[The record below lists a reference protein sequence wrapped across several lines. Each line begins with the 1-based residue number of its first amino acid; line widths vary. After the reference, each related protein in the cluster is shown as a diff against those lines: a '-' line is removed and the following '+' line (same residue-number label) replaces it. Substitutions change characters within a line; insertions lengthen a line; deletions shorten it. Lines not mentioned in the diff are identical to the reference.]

1 MSVLQFNLNGF
12 RPGDPHDLYRAHEQG
27 NNTVQNDIP
36 EEVDILIVGS
46 GPAGLALAAQLSLF
60 PNITTRLVEQKPS
73 RLILGQ
79 ADGLQVRSLEM
90 FEAYGFSD
98 RVLKE
103 AYYINETTFWKPDE
117 KNPEFIT
124 RSGRIKDTPDDLSEF
139 PHVILNQAR
148 VHDFFLD
155 VMLRSPIRLQPTYS
169 RKLKHLALMSAKDS
183 SSPDTSTVQVQ
194 LERTDPGHEGEVEN
208 VRARY
213 VVGCDGAR
221 SAVRQALGLKLEG
234 DSANQAWGVMDVLAV
249 SDFPDWRTK
258 AAIHSANEGS
268 ILIIPREGGYLVRLY
283 IELEKLSANE
293 RVSNKK
299 FSADK
304 LIETAKR
311 IFHPYTLDVKEVVW
325 HSVYE
330 IGQRL
335 CSRFDNLTAQQAETE
350 YPNIF
355 IAGDACH
362 THSPKAG
369 QGMNVSMQDGFN
381 LAWKLASVLNNTAT
395 SSILHNYS
403 TERQKVAQ
411 DLINFDREIAS
422 MFSARPKKPNST
434 TTNDSEEGIDP
445 AEFQAFFEKQGLFM
459 AGLGTAYAPSL
470 ITANPVHQDLAKGF
484 PIGQRLHS
492 APVLRLADAK
502 PIQLGHIV
510 KADGRWRVF
519 VFASAE
525 DPACATSSF
534 QVACK
539 AIAGLV
545 QKFTPKD
552 ADVDSV
558 IDVRAILQQGHASLN
573 INDIPAIVWPQK
585 GRYGLRDYEKVFCAE
600 AVIGQK
606 DIFSAREIDR
616 EKGCVVV
623 VRPDQYV
630 ANVLPLTDHDGLEKF
645 FGGFMQART

>member
-12 RPGDPHDLYRAHEQG
+12 TPGNPHNLYQAHDQG
-27 NNTVQNDIP
+27 SSTIQNDIP
-36 EEVDILIVGS
+36 EEVDVLIVGS

-60 PNITTRLVEQKPS
+60 PNITTRLVEQKAD
-73 RLILGQ
+73 RLTLGQ
-79 ADGLQVRSLEM
+79 ADGLQVRSIEM
-90 FEAYGFSD
+90 FEAYGFSE

-117 KNPEFIT
+117 RNPECVI
-124 RSGRIKDTPDDLSEF
+124 RSGRIKDTGDDLSEF

-155 VMLRSPIRLQPTYS
+155 VMLRSPTRLQPSYS
-169 RKLKHLALMSAKDS
+169 RKLKQLVLQPADADS
-183 SSPDTSTVQVQ
+183 SSQASSVQVQ
-194 LERTDPGHEGEVEN
+194 LERTEPDHEGQVEN
-208 VRARY
+208 VRAKY

-258 AAIHSANEGS
+258 AAIHSATQGS

-283 IELEKLSANE
+283 IELDKLSANE
-293 RVSNKK
+293 RISSKK
-299 FSADK
+299 ISADQ
-304 LIETAKR
+304 LIGTAKR
-311 IFHPYTLDVKEVVW
+311 IFHPYALDVKEVIW

-335 CSRFDNLTAQQAETE
+335 CSRFDNLTAEEALSKH
-350 YPNIF
+350 PNIF

-381 LAWKLASVLNNTAT
+381 LAWKLASVLNNTA
-395 SSILHNYS
+395 SPSILHTYS
-403 TERQKVAQ
+403 LERQKVAQ

-422 MFSARPKKPNST
+422 MFSARPKPTGSTDNS
-434 TTNDSEEGIDP
+434 DGIDP

-459 AGLGTAYAPSL
+459 AGLGTAYASSL
-470 ITANPVHQDLAKGF
+470 ITATPVHQELAKGF
-484 PIGQRLHS
+484 PIGERLHS
-492 APVLRLADAK
+492 APVIRLADAK
-502 PIQLGHIV
+502 PIQLAHIV
-510 KADGRWRVF
+510 KADGRWRIF

-525 DPACATSSF
+525 DPAVPSSSF

-539 AIAGLV
+539 AIADMV
-545 QKFTPKD
+545 AEFTPEC

-573 INDIPAIVWPQK
+573 INDMPSIVWPQK
-585 GRYGLRDYEKVFCAE
+585 GRLGLRDYEKVFCAE
-600 AVIGQK
+600 AVIGHM
-606 DIFSAREIDR
+606 DIFTTRQIKRE
-616 EKGCVVV
+616 EGCVVV

-630 ANVLPLTDHDGLEKF
+630 ANILPLGDHDGLGKF
-645 FGGFMQART
+645 FASFMRTRD

>member
-12 RPGDPHDLYRAHEQG
+12 TPGDPQNLYQAHAQG
-27 NNTVQNDIP
+27 SSTIQNDIP
-36 EEVDILIVGS
+36 EEVDVLIVGS

-60 PNITTRLVEQKPS
+60 PNITTRLVEQKAE
-73 RLILGQ
+73 RLTLGQ
-79 ADGLQVRSLEM
+79 ADGLQVRSIEM
-90 FEAYGFSD
+90 FEAYGFSE

-117 KNPEFIT
+117 RYPECIV
-124 RSGRIKDTPDDLSEF
+124 RSGRIKDTGDDLSEF

-155 VMLRSPIRLQPTYS
+155 VMLRSPTRLQPSYS
-169 RKLKHLALMSAKDS
+169 RKLKQLVLQPADDNSPQAAS
-183 SSPDTSTVQVQ
+183 SVQVQ
-194 LERTDPGHEGEVEN
+194 LERTDPDHEGQLEN
-208 VRARY
+208 VRAKY

-258 AAIHSANEGS
+258 VAIHSATQGS

-283 IELEKLSANE
+283 IELDKLSANE
-293 RVSNKK
+293 RISSKNI
-299 FSADK
+299 SADQ

-311 IFHPYTLDVKEVVW
+311 IFHPYTLDVKEVIW

-335 CSRFDNLTAQQAETE
+335 CSRFDNLTAQEALSKN
-350 YPNIF
+350 PNIF

-381 LAWKLASVLNNTAT
+381 LAWKLAAVLNNTA
-395 SSILHNYS
+395 SPSILHTYS

-422 MFSARPKKPNST
+422 MFSARPKT
-434 TTNDSEEGIDP
+434 TGGTNDNDGIDP
-445 AEFQAFFEKQGLFM
+445 AKFQAFFEKQGLFM

-470 ITANPVHQDLAKGF
+470 ITAAPAHQELAKGF
-484 PIGQRLHS
+484 PIGERLHS
-492 APVLRLADAK
+492 APVIRLADAK

-510 KADGRWRVF
+510 QADGRWRVF
-519 VFASAE
+519 IFASAE
-525 DPACATSSF
+525 DPAAPSSSF

-539 AIAGLV
+539 AIAEMV
-545 QKFTPKD
+545 IAFTPAG

-558 IDVRAILQQGHASLN
+558 IDVRGVVQQGHASLN
-573 INDIPAIVWPQK
+573 INDMPAIVWPQK
-585 GRYGLRDYEKVFCAE
+585 GRLGLRDYEKVFCAE
-600 AVIGQK
+600 AIIGHK
-606 DIFSAREIDR
+606 DVFTARQINR
-616 EKGCVVV
+616 ERGCVVV

-630 ANVLPLTDHDGLEKF
+630 ANILPLGDHDGLGKF
-645 FGGFMQART
+645 FAGFMRTKG

>member
-1 MSVLQFNLNGF
+1 MSVLQFYLDGF
-12 RPGDPHDLYRAHEQG
+12 TPGDPHNLYQAHEQG
-27 NNTVQNDIP
+27 SSTIQNDMP
-36 EEVDILIVGS
+36 EEVDVLIVGS

-60 PNITTRLVEQKPS
+60 PNITTRLVEQKAE
-73 RLILGQ
+73 RLTLGQ
-79 ADGLQVRSLEM
+79 ADGLQVRSIEM
-90 FEAYGFSD
+90 FEAYGFSE

-117 KNPEFIT
+117 RNPENIV
-124 RSGRIKDTPDDLSEF
+124 RSGRIKDTGDDLSEF

-155 VMLRSPIRLQPTYS
+155 VMLKSPTRLQPSYS
-169 RKLKHLALMSAKDS
+169 RKLKQLVLQPANAN
-183 SSPDTSTVQVQ
+183 PPQTTSCVQVQ
-194 LERTDPGHEGEVEN
+194 LERTDPNHEGQLEN
-208 VRARY
+208 IRAKY

-221 SAVRQALGLKLEG
+221 SAVRQALNLKLEG

-258 AAIHSANEGS
+258 AAIHSATQGS

-283 IELEKLSANE
+283 IELDKLSANE
-293 RVSNKK
+293 RISSKK
-299 FSADK
+299 ISADQ

-311 IFHPYTLDVKEVVW
+311 IFHPYTLDVKEVIW

-335 CSRFDNLTAQQAETE
+335 CNRFDNLTPQQAQSTQH
-350 YPNIF
+350 PNIF

-381 LAWKLASVLNNTAT
+381 LAWKLASVLNNTT
-395 SSILHNYS
+395 SPSILHTYS
-403 TERQKVAQ
+403 AERQKVAQ
-411 DLINFDREIAS
+411 DLINFDREIAA
-422 MFSARPKKPNST
+422 MFSARPKTSG
-434 TTNDSEEGIDP
+434 SEGIDP

-459 AGLGTAYAPSL
+459 AGLGTVYAASI
-470 ITANPVHQDLAKGF
+470 ITAAPVHQDLAKGF
-484 PIGQRLHS
+484 LIGERLHS
-492 APVLRLADAK
+492 APVIRLADAK
-502 PIQLGHIV
+502 PIQLAHIV
-510 KADGRWRVF
+510 KADGRWRIF

-525 DPACATSSF
+525 DPAMPSSSF

-539 AIAGLV
+539 AIAEMV
-545 QKFTPKD
+545 AIFTPEG

-558 IDVRAILQQGHASLN
+558 IDVRGILQQGHASLN
-573 INDIPAIVWPQK
+573 INDMPSIVWPQK
-585 GRYGLRDYEKVFCAE
+585 GRLGLRDYEKVFCAE
-600 AVIGQK
+600 AVLGHM
-606 DIFSAREIDR
+606 DIFTARQIGR

-630 ANVLPLTDHDGLEKF
+630 ANILPLCDHEGLGKF
-645 FGGFMQART
+645 FAGFMRTRD

>member
-12 RPGDPHDLYRAHEQG
+12 APGDPHNLYQAHGQG
-27 NNTVQNDIP
+27 SSTIQNNIP
-36 EEVDILIVGS
+36 EEVDVLIVGS

-60 PNITTRLVEQKPS
+60 PNITTRLVEQKAE
-73 RLILGQ
+73 RLTLGQ
-79 ADGLQVRSLEM
+79 ADGLQVRSIEM
-90 FEAYGFSD
+90 FEAYGFSE

-117 KNPEFIT
+117 RNPECIV
-124 RSGRIKDTPDDLSEF
+124 RSGRIKDTGDDLSEF

-155 VMLRSPIRLQPTYS
+155 VMLRSPTRLQPSYS
-169 RKLKHLALMSAKDS
+169 RKLKQLVLQPAEDNLPQATS
-183 SSPDTSTVQVQ
+183 SVQVQ
-194 LERTDPGHEGEVEN
+194 LERTDPGHEGQLEN
-208 VRARY
+208 VRAKY

-258 AAIHSANEGS
+258 VAIHSATQGS

-283 IELEKLSANE
+283 IELDKLSANE
-293 RVSNKK
+293 RISSKK
-299 FSADK
+299 ISADQ

-335 CSRFDNLTAQQAETE
+335 CSRFDNLTAQDALSKH
-350 YPNIF
+350 PNIF

-381 LAWKLASVLNNTAT
+381 LAWKLASVLHMTT
-395 SSILHNYS
+395 SPSILHTYS

-422 MFSARPKKPNST
+422 MFSARPKT
-434 TTNDSEEGIDP
+434 TGGANDGDGIDP

-470 ITANPVHQDLAKGF
+470 ITATPVHQALAKGF
-484 PIGQRLHS
+484 PIGERLHS
-492 APVLRLADAK
+492 APVIRLADAK

-525 DPACATSSF
+525 DPAVTSSSF

-539 AIAGLV
+539 AIAEMV
-545 QKFTPKD
+545 AAFTPTG

-558 IDVRAILQQGHASLN
+558 IDVRGVVQQGHASLN
-573 INDIPAIVWPQK
+573 INDMPTIVWPQK
-585 GRYGLRDYEKVFCAE
+585 GRLGLRDYEKVFCAE
-600 AVIGQK
+600 AVIGHK
-606 DIFSAREIDR
+606 DIFTTRQINR

-630 ANVLPLTDHDGLEKF
+630 ANILPLSDHDGLGKF
-645 FGGFMQART
+645 FEGFMRTKG

>member
-1 MSVLQFNLNGF
+1 MSILQFNLNGF
-12 RPGDPHDLYRAHEQG
+12 KPGDPHDLYRAHEQG
-27 NNTVQNDIP
+27 SKTVQNDIP
-36 EEVDILIVGS
+36 EEVDVLIVGS

-60 PNITTRLVEQKPS
+60 PNITTRLVEQKAE

-79 ADGLQVRSLEM
+79 ADGLQVRSIEM
-90 FEAYGFSD
+90 FEAYGFSE

-103 AYYINETTFWKPDE
+103 AYYINEITFWKPDE
-117 KNPEFIT
+117 KNPEHIV
-124 RSGRIKDTPDDLSEF
+124 RSGRIKDTPDGLSEF

-155 VMLRSPIRLQPTYS
+155 VMLRSPTRLQPSYS
-169 RKLKHLALMSAKDS
+169 RKLKQLALLPAKDNS
-183 SSPDTSTVQVQ
+183 SQDTSSVQVQ
-194 LERTDPGHEGEVEN
+194 LERTDLHHEGEVEN

-258 AAIHSANEGS
+258 AAIHSATQGS

-283 IELEKLSANE
+283 IELDKLSANE
-293 RVSNKK
+293 RVASRK

-304 LIETAKR
+304 LIGTAKR

-335 CSRFDNLTAQQAETE
+335 CSRFDNLTTQQAETE

-381 LAWKLASVLNNTAT
+381 LAWKLSSVLNGTA
-395 SSILHNYS
+395 SPSILHTYS

-411 DLINFDREIAS
+411 NLIDFDREIAS
-422 MFSARPKKPNST
+422 MFSARPKNNA
-434 TTNDSEEGIDP
+434 NDEEGIDP

-470 ITANPVHQDLAKGF
+470 VTANPIHQELAKGF
-484 PIGQRLHS
+484 PIGERLHS
-492 APVLRLADAK
+492 APVIRLADAK

-519 VFASAE
+519 IFASAQ
-525 DPACATSSF
+525 DPAAATSSF
-534 QVACK
+534 QVVCR
-539 AIAGLV
+539 AIAETVG
-545 QKFTPKD
+545 KFTPVG
-552 ADVDSV
+552 ADIDSV
-558 IDVRAILQQGHASLN
+558 IDVRGILQQGHASLN
-573 INDIPAIVWPQK
+573 INDMPAIVWPQK
-585 GRYGLRDYEKVFCAE
+585 GRYGLRDYEKSFCAE
-600 AVIGQK
+600 AVVGYE
-606 DIFSAREIDR
+606 DIFTARDIDR
-616 EKGCVVV
+616 QKGCIVV

-645 FGGFMQART
+645 FGGFMRARA

>member
-12 RPGDPHDLYRAHEQG
+12 RPGDPHNLYQAHQQASS
-27 NNTVQNDIP
+27 TIQNDIP
-36 EEVDILIVGS
+36 EEVDVLIVGS

-60 PNITTRLVEQKPS
+60 SNITIRLVEQKAE
-73 RLILGQ
+73 RLTLGQ
-79 ADGLQVRSLEM
+79 ADGLQVRSIEM
-90 FEAYGFSD
+90 FEAYGFSEK
-98 RVLKE
+98 VLKE

-117 KNPEFIT
+117 KNPECIV
-124 RSGRIKDTPDDLSEF
+124 RSGRIKDTGDDLSEF

-155 VMLRSPIRLQPTYS
+155 VMLRSPTRLQPSYS
-169 RKLKHLALMSAKDS
+169 RKLKQLVLQPGNDHSPQAMSS
-183 SSPDTSTVQVQ
+183 VQVQ
-194 LERTDPGHEGEVEN
+194 LERTDPDHEGQIEN
-208 VRARY
+208 VRAKY

-258 AAIHSANEGS
+258 AAIHSATQGS

-283 IELEKLSANE
+283 IELDKLSANE
-293 RVSNKK
+293 RISSKNI
-299 FSADK
+299 SADQ

-311 IFHPYTLDVKEVVW
+311 IFYPYTLDVKEVVW

-335 CSRFDNLTAQQAETE
+335 CSRFDNLTAEEALSRH
-350 YPNIF
+350 PNIF

-381 LAWKLASVLNNTAT
+381 LAWKLASVLNATA
-395 SSILHNYS
+395 SPSILHTYS
-403 TERQKVAQ
+403 LDRQKVAQ

-422 MFSARPKKPNST
+422 MFSARPKPTGS
-434 TTNDSEEGIDP
+434 TNDSDGIDP

-459 AGLGTAYAPSL
+459 AGLGTAYASSIIVAAP
-470 ITANPVHQDLAKGF
+470 IHQDLAKGF
-484 PIGQRLHS
+484 PIGKRFHS
-492 APVLRLADAK
+492 APVIRLADAK
-502 PIQLGHIV
+502 PIQLAHVI
-510 KADGRWRVF
+510 KADGRWRIF

-525 DPACATSSF
+525 DPATPSSSF

-539 AIAGLV
+539 AIVGMVAV
-545 QKFTPKD
+545 STPMG

-558 IDVRAILQQGHASLN
+558 IDVRAVLQQGHASLN
-573 INDIPAIVWPQK
+573 INDMPSIMWPQK
-585 GRYGLRDYEKVFCAE
+585 GRLGLRDYEKVFCAE
-600 AVIGQK
+600 AVIGHV
-606 DIFSAREIDR
+606 DISTARQINR
-616 EKGCVVV
+616 EHGCVVV

-630 ANVLPLTDHDGLEKF
+630 ANILPLNDHEGLGKF
-645 FGGFMQART
+645 FADFIRTGD

>member
-1 MSVLQFNLNGF
+1 MSVLQFYLDGF
-12 RPGDPHDLYRAHEQG
+12 TPGDPHNLYQAHEQG
-27 NNTVQNDIP
+27 SSTIQNDMP
-36 EEVDILIVGS
+36 EEVDVLIVGS

-60 PNITTRLVEQKPS
+60 PNITTRLVEQKAE
-73 RLILGQ
+73 RLTLGQ
-79 ADGLQVRSLEM
+79 ADGLQVRSIEM
-90 FEAYGFSD
+90 FEAYGFSG

-117 KNPEFIT
+117 RNPENIV
-124 RSGRIKDTPDDLSEF
+124 RSGRIKDTGDDLSEF

-155 VMLRSPIRLQPTYS
+155 VMLKSPTRLQPSYS
-169 RKLKHLALMSAKDS
+169 RKLKQLVLQPANAN
-183 SSPDTSTVQVQ
+183 PPQTTSCVQVQ
-194 LERTDPGHEGEVEN
+194 LERTDPNHEGQLEN
-208 VRARY
+208 IRAKY

-221 SAVRQALGLKLEG
+221 SAVRQALNLKLEG

-258 AAIHSANEGS
+258 AAIHSATQGS

-283 IELEKLSANE
+283 IELDKLSANE
-293 RVSNKK
+293 RISSKK
-299 FSADK
+299 ISADQ

-311 IFHPYTLDVKEVVW
+311 IFHPYTLDVKEVIW

-335 CSRFDNLTAQQAETE
+335 CNRFDNLTPQQAQSTQH
-350 YPNIF
+350 PNIF

-381 LAWKLASVLNNTAT
+381 LAWKLASVLNNTT
-395 SSILHNYS
+395 SPSILHTYS
-403 TERQKVAQ
+403 AERQKVAQ
-411 DLINFDREIAS
+411 DLINFDREIAA
-422 MFSARPKKPNST
+422 MFSARPKTSG
-434 TTNDSEEGIDP
+434 SEGIDP

-459 AGLGTAYAPSL
+459 AGLGTVYAASI
-470 ITANPVHQDLAKGF
+470 ITAAPVHQDLAKGF
-484 PIGQRLHS
+484 LIGERLHS
-492 APVLRLADAK
+492 APVIRLADAK
-502 PIQLGHIV
+502 PIQLAHIV
-510 KADGRWRVF
+510 KADGRWRIF

-525 DPACATSSF
+525 DPAMPSSSF

-539 AIAGLV
+539 AIAEMV
-545 QKFTPKD
+545 AIFTPEG

-558 IDVRAILQQGHASLN
+558 VDVRGILQQGHASLN
-573 INDIPAIVWPQK
+573 INDMPSIVWPQK
-585 GRYGLRDYEKVFCAE
+585 GRLGLRDYEKLFCAE
-600 AVIGQK
+600 AVIGHK
-606 DIFSAREIDR
+606 DIFAARQINR

-630 ANVLPLTDHDGLEKF
+630 ANILPLGDHEGLGKF
-645 FGGFMQART
+645 FAGFMCTKG

>member
-1 MSVLQFNLNGF
+1 MSVLQFNLSGF
-12 RPGDPHDLYRAHEQG
+12 KPGDPHDLYRAHEQG
-27 NNTVQNDIP
+27 SKTVQNDIP
-36 EEVDILIVGS
+36 EEVDVLIVGS

-60 PNITTRLVEQKPS
+60 PNITTRLVEQKAE

-79 ADGLQVRSLEM
+79 ADGLQVRSIEM
-90 FEAYGFSD
+90 FEAYGFSE

-103 AYYINETTFWKPDE
+103 AYYINEITFWKPDE
-117 KNPEFIT
+117 KNPEHIV
-124 RSGRIKDTPDDLSEF
+124 RSGRIKDTPDGLSEF

-155 VMLRSPIRLQPTYS
+155 VMLRSPTRLQPSYS
-169 RKLKHLALMSAKDS
+169 RKLKQLALLPAKDNS
-183 SSPDTSTVQVQ
+183 SQDTSSVQVQ
-194 LERTDPGHEGEVEN
+194 LERTDLHHEGEVEN

-258 AAIHSANEGS
+258 AAIHSATQGS

-283 IELEKLSANE
+283 IELDKLSANE
-293 RVSNKK
+293 RVASRK

-304 LIETAKR
+304 LIGTAKR

-335 CSRFDNLTAQQAETE
+335 CSRFDNLTTQQAETE

-381 LAWKLASVLNNTAT
+381 LAWKLSSVLNGTA
-395 SSILHNYS
+395 SPSILHTYS

-411 DLINFDREIAS
+411 NLIDFDREIAS
-422 MFSARPKKPNST
+422 MFSARPKNNA
-434 TTNDSEEGIDP
+434 NDEEGIDP

-459 AGLGTAYAPSL
+459 AGLGTAYTPSL

-484 PIGQRLHS
+484 PIGERLHS
-492 APVLRLADAK
+492 APVIRLADAK

-519 VFASAE
+519 IFASAE
-525 DPACATSSF
+525 DPASATSSF
-534 QVACK
+534 QVICR
-539 AIAGLV
+539 AIAEMV
-545 QKFTPKD
+545 SKFTPMG
-552 ADVDSV
+552 ADIDSV
-558 IDVRAILQQGHASLN
+558 IDVRGILQQGHASLN
-573 INDIPAIVWPQK
+573 INDMPAIVWPQK
-585 GRYGLRDYEKVFCAE
+585 GRYGLRDYEKSFCAE
-600 AVIGQK
+600 AVVGYK
-606 DIFSAREIDR
+606 DIFTARDIDR
-616 EKGCVVV
+616 QKGCIVV

-630 ANVLPLTDHDGLEKF
+630 ANILPLTDHDGLEKF
-645 FGGFMQART
+645 FSGFMRARA

>member
-12 RPGDPHDLYRAHEQG
+12 APGDPHNLYQAHEQG
-27 NNTVQNDIP
+27 SSTIQNDIP
-36 EEVDILIVGS
+36 EEVDVLIVGS

-60 PNITTRLVEQKPS
+60 PNITTRLVEQKAE
-73 RLILGQ
+73 RLTLGQ
-79 ADGLQVRSLEM
+79 ADGLQVRSIEM
-90 FEAYGFSD
+90 FEAYGFSE

-117 KNPEFIT
+117 RNPECIV
-124 RSGRIKDTPDDLSEF
+124 RSGRIKDTGDDLSEF

-155 VMLRSPIRLQPTYS
+155 VMLRSPTRLQPSYS
-169 RKLKHLALMSAKDS
+169 RKLKQLVLQPADGNSPQAIS
-183 SSPDTSTVQVQ
+183 SVQVQ
-194 LERTDPGHEGEVEN
+194 LERTDPGHEGQLEN
-208 VRARY
+208 VRAKY

-258 AAIHSANEGS
+258 VAIHSATQGS

-283 IELEKLSANE
+283 IELDKLSANE
-293 RVSNKK
+293 RISSKK
-299 FSADK
+299 ITADQ

-311 IFHPYTLDVKEVVW
+311 IFHPYTLDVKEVIW

-335 CSRFDNLTAQQAETE
+335 CSRFDNLTAEEALSK

-381 LAWKLASVLNNTAT
+381 LAWKLASVLNMTA
-395 SSILHNYS
+395 SPSILHTYS

-422 MFSARPKKPNST
+422 MFSARPKT
-434 TTNDSEEGIDP
+434 TASADGADGIDP

-470 ITANPVHQDLAKGF
+470 ITAAPAHQALAKGF
-484 PIGQRLHS
+484 PIGERLHS
-492 APVLRLADAK
+492 APVIRLADAK

-510 KADGRWRVF
+510 KADGRWRIF
-519 VFASAE
+519 IFASAE
-525 DPACATSSF
+525 DPAASSSSF

-539 AIAGLV
+539 AIAEMVAAL
-545 QKFTPKD
+545 TPAG

-558 IDVRAILQQGHASLN
+558 VDVRGVLQQGHASLN
-573 INDIPAIVWPQK
+573 INDMPAIVWPQK
-585 GRYGLRDYEKVFCAE
+585 GRLELRDYEKVFCAE
-600 AVIGQK
+600 AVIGHK
-606 DIFSAREIDR
+606 DIFTARQINR
-616 EKGCVVV
+616 EKGCVIV

-630 ANVLPLTDHDGLEKF
+630 ANILPLGDHDGLGKF
-645 FGGFMQART
+645 FEGFMRTEG

>member
-12 RPGDPHDLYRAHEQG
+12 KPGDPRDLYRAHEQG
-27 NNTVQNDIP
+27 SNAIQDNIP
-36 EEVDILIVGS
+36 EEVDVLIIGS

-60 PNITTRLVEQKPS
+60 PNITTRLVEQKAE
-73 RLILGQ
+73 RLTLGQ
-79 ADGLQVRSLEM
+79 ADGLQVRSIEM
-90 FEAYGFSD
+90 FEAYGFSE

-103 AYYINETTFWKPDE
+103 AYYINEMTFWKPDE
-117 KNPEFIT
+117 KNPEHIV

-155 VMLRSPIRLQPTYS
+155 VMLRSPTRLQPSYS
-169 RKLKHLALMSAKDS
+169 RKLEQLALLPAKDNS
-183 SSPDTSTVQVQ
+183 SQDTSSVQVQ

-208 VRARY
+208 VRAR
-213 VVGCDGAR
+213 
-221 SAVRQALGLKLEG
+221 
-234 DSANQAWGVMDVLAV
+234 
-249 SDFPDWRTK
+249 
-258 AAIHSANEGS
+258 
-268 ILIIPREGGYLVRLY
+268 EGGYLVRLY
-283 IELEKLSANE
+283 IELDKLSANE
-293 RVSNKK
+293 RVTSRN
-299 FSADK
+299 FSADN

-381 LAWKLASVLNNTAT
+381 LAWKLASVLNNTA
-395 SSILHNYS
+395 SPSILHTYS

-411 DLINFDREIAS
+411 NLIDFDREIAS
-422 MFSARPKKPNST
+422 MFSARPK
-434 TTNDSEEGIDP
+434 TNADDEEGIDP
-445 AEFQAFFEKQGLFM
+445 AEFQAFFVKQGLFM

-470 ITANPVHQDLAKGF
+470 ITANSIHQELAKGF
-484 PIGQRLHS
+484 PIGERLHS
-492 APVLRLADAK
+492 APVIRLADAK

-519 VFASAE
+519 IFASAE
-525 DPACATSSF
+525 DPTSATSSF
-534 QVACK
+534 QVAC
-539 AIAGLV
+539 IDISEMV
-545 QKFTPKD
+545 SKFTPVG

-558 IDVRAILQQGHASLN
+558 IDVRGILQQGHASLN
-573 INDIPAIVWPQK
+573 INDMPAIVWPQK
-585 GRYGLRDYEKVFCAE
+585 GRYGLRDYEKTFCAE
-600 AVIGQK
+600 AVVGYK
-606 DIFSAREIDR
+606 DIFTARDIDR
-616 EKGCVVV
+616 QKGCIVI

-630 ANVLPLTDHDGLEKF
+630 ANILPLTDHDGLEKF
-645 FGGFMQART
+645 FNGFMRARA

>member
-12 RPGDPHDLYRAHEQG
+12 RPGDPYDLYRAHERG
-27 NNTVQNDIP
+27 SNAIQNDVP
-36 EEVDILIVGS
+36 EEVDVLIVGS

-60 PNITTRLVEQKPS
+60 PNITTRLVEQKAE
-73 RLILGQ
+73 RLTLGQ
-79 ADGLQVRSLEM
+79 ADGLQVRSIEM
-90 FEAYGFSD
+90 FEAYGFSE
-98 RVLKE
+98 RILKE

-117 KNPEFIT
+117 KNPECIV
-124 RSGRIKDTPDDLSEF
+124 RSGRIKDTGDDLSEF

-148 VHDFFLD
+148 VHDFFLN
-155 VMLRSPIRLQPTYS
+155 VMLRSPTRLQPSYS
-169 RKLKHLALMSAKDS
+169 RKLKQLILQPAKDG
-183 SSPDTSTVQVQ
+183 SPQDTSAVQVQ
-194 LERTDPGHEGEVEN
+194 LERTDPGHEGQLEN
-208 VRARY
+208 VRAKY

-221 SAVRQALGLKLEG
+221 SAVRQSLGLKLEG
-234 DSANQAWGVMDVLAV
+234 DSANQAWGVMDILAV

-258 AAIHSANEGS
+258 VAIHSASQGS

-283 IELEKLSANE
+283 IELDKLSANE
-293 RVSNKK
+293 RVSSKNI
-299 FSADK
+299 SADQ

-335 CSRFDNLTAQQAETE
+335 CSRFDNLTAQEAESR

-381 LAWKLASVLNNTAT
+381 LAWKLASVLDTTA
-395 SSILHNYS
+395 SPSILHTYS
-403 TERQKVAQ
+403 AERQKVAQ

-422 MFSARPKKPNST
+422 MFSARPKK
-434 TTNDSEEGIDP
+434 TNDDEEGIDP
-445 AEFQAFFEKQGLFM
+445 AEFQKFFEKQGLFM

-470 ITANPVHQDLAKGF
+470 ITANSGHQELAKGF
-484 PIGQRLHS
+484 PIGERLHS
-492 APVLRLADAK
+492 APVIRLADAK

-519 VFASAE
+519 VFASAQ
-525 DPACATSSF
+525 DPAVPTSPF
-534 QVACK
+534 QLACK
-539 AIAGLV
+539 AIAEV
-545 QKFTPKD
+545 VDKFTPKG

-558 IDVRAILQQGHASLN
+558 IDVRGVLQQGHASLN
-573 INDIPAIVWPQK
+573 INDMPAIVWPQK
-585 GRYGLRDYEKVFCAE
+585 GKFGLRDYEKAFCAE
-600 AVIGQK
+600 AVVGHK
-606 DIFSAREIDR
+606 DIFTAREVDR

-630 ANVLPLTDHDGLEKF
+630 ANILPLGDRDGLENF
-645 FGGFMQART
+645 FEGFMRARK

>member
-1 MSVLQFNLNGF
+1 MSVLQFHLNGF
-12 RPGDPHDLYRAHEQG
+12 RAGDPHDLYRAHKQG
-27 NNTVQNDIP
+27 SNTIQNDIP
-36 EEVDILIVGS
+36 EEVDVLIVGS

-60 PNITTRLVEQKPS
+60 PNITTRLVEQKAE
-73 RLILGQ
+73 RLTLGQ
-79 ADGLQVRSLEM
+79 ADGLQVRSIEM
-90 FEAYGFSD
+90 FEAYGFSE
-98 RVLKE
+98 RILKE

-117 KNPEFIT
+117 KNPECIV
-124 RSGRIKDTPDDLSEF
+124 RSGRIKDTGDDLSEF

-148 VHDFFLD
+148 VHDCFLD
-155 VMLRSPIRLQPTYS
+155 VMLSSPTRLQPSYS
-169 RKLKHLALMSAKDS
+169 RKLKQLKLEAAEDGFSQ
-183 SSPDTSTVQVQ
+183 DTSSVQVQ
-194 LERTDPGHEGEVEN
+194 LERTDPGHEGQLEN

-221 SAVRQALGLKLEG
+221 SAVRQALGLRLEG

-258 AAIHSANEGS
+258 AAIHSANQGS

-283 IELEKLSANE
+283 IELDKLSANE
-293 RVSNKK
+293 RVASKNI
-299 FSADK
+299 SADQ

-311 IFHPYTLDVKEVVW
+311 IFHPYTLNVKEVVW

-335 CSRFDNLTAQQAETE
+335 CSRFDNLTAQEADTK

-381 LAWKLASVLNNTAT
+381 LAWKLASVLNATA
-395 SSILHNYS
+395 SPSILHTYS

-422 MFSARPKKPNST
+422 MFSARPKKT
-434 TTNDSEEGIDP
+434 TDDKDGIDP
-445 AEFQAFFEKQGLFM
+445 AEFQTFFEKQGLFM

-470 ITANPVHQDLAKGF
+470 ITATPVHQELAKGF
-484 PIGQRLHS
+484 PIGERLHS
-492 APVLRLADAK
+492 APVIRLADAK
-502 PIQLGHIV
+502 AIQLAHIV

-519 VFASAE
+519 IFASAQ
-525 DPACATSSF
+525 DPTLATSPF
-534 QVACK
+534 QLACK
-539 AIAGLV
+539 AIAELV
-545 QKFTPKD
+545 AKFTPEG

-558 IDVRAILQQGHASLN
+558 IDIRGLLQQGHASLN
-573 INDIPAIVWPQK
+573 INDMPAIVWPQK
-585 GRYGLRDYEKVFCAE
+585 GKFGLRDYEKAFCAE
-600 AVIGQK
+600 AVVGHK
-606 DIFSAREIDR
+606 DIFTAREINR

-630 ANVLPLTDHDGLEKF
+630 ANILPLDDCDGLERF
-645 FGGFMQART
+645 FRGFTQARK

>member
-1 MSVLQFNLNGF
+1 MSVLQFYLNGF
-12 RPGDPHDLYRAHEQG
+12 KPGDPHDLYRANGE
-27 NNTVQNDIP
+27 NVNIKNDIP
-36 EEVDILIVGS
+36 EEVDVLIVGS

-60 PNITTRLVEQKPS
+60 PNITTRLVEQKAE
-73 RLILGQ
+73 RLTLGQ
-79 ADGLQVRSLEM
+79 ADGLQVRSIEM
-90 FEAYGFSD
+90 FEAYGFSE

-117 KNPEFIT
+117 QQPDHIV
-124 RSGRIKDTPDDLSEF
+124 RSGRIKDTGDGLSEF

-155 VMLRSPIRLQPTYS
+155 VMLKSPTRLQPSYS
-169 RKLKHLALMSAKDS
+169 RKLKQIILQTVKDN
-183 SSPDTSTVQVQ
+183 PDASTVDVA
-194 LERTDPGHEGEVEN
+194 LERADPGHEGEIEN
-208 VRARY
+208 VRAKY

-234 DSANQAWGVMDVLAV
+234 DSANQAWGVMDILAV

-258 AAIHSANEGS
+258 VAIHSATQGS

-283 IELEKLSANE
+283 IELDKLNTNE
-293 RVSNKK
+293 RIATKHI
-299 FSADK
+299 SADQ

-335 CSRFDNLTAQQAETE
+335 CSRFDNLSSEDTSK

-381 LAWKLASVLNNTAT
+381 LAWKLASVLQGTA
-395 SSILHNYS
+395 SPSILHTYS
-403 TERQKVAQ
+403 AERQKVAQ
-411 DLINFDREIAS
+411 DLIDFDREIAS
-422 MFSARPKKPNST
+422 MFSARPKSSV
-434 TTNDSEEGIDP
+434 DDEEGVDP
-445 AEFQAFFEKQGLFM
+445 AEFQKFFEKQGLFM
-459 AGLGTAYAPSL
+459 AGLGTAYSSSV
-470 ITANPVHQDLAKGF
+470 ITAMCEHQDLAKGF
-484 PIGQRLHS
+484 PVGMRLHS
-492 APVLRLADAK
+492 APVIRLADAK
-502 PIQLGHIV
+502 PIQLAHVV
-510 KADGRWRVF
+510 KADGRWRVL
-519 VFASAE
+519 VFASSG
-525 DPACATSSF
+525 DPASASSSF
-534 QVACK
+534 QKACK
-539 AIAGLV
+539 SLSELV
-545 QKFTPKD
+545 HKFTPSG

-573 INDIPAIVWPQK
+573 INDMPSIVWPQK
-585 GRYGLRDYEKVFCAE
+585 GKHGLRDYEKVFCAE
-600 AVIGQK
+600 ASLGHE
-606 DIFSAREIDR
+606 DIFAAREIDR

-630 ANVLPLTDHDGLEKF
+630 ANVLPLDNYEGLAKF
-645 FGGFMQART
+645 FGGFMRAR

>member
-1 MSVLQFNLNGF
+1 MSVLQFHLNGF
-12 RPGDPHDLYRAHEQG
+12 KPGDPHDLYRANEE
-27 NNTVQNDIP
+27 NTNIKNDVP
-36 EEVDILIVGS
+36 EEVDVLIVGS
-46 GPAGLALAAQLSLF
+46 GPAGLAIAAQLSLF
-60 PNITTRLVEQKPS
+60 PNITTRLVEQKAE
-73 RLILGQ
+73 RLTLGQ
-79 ADGLQVRSLEM
+79 ADGLQVRSIEM
-90 FEAYGFSD
+90 FEAYGFSE

-117 KNPEFIT
+117 QQPDHIV
-124 RSGRIKDTPDDLSEF
+124 RSGRIKDTGDGLSEF

-155 VMLRSPIRLQPTYS
+155 VMLKSPTRLQPSYS
-169 RKLKHLALMSAKDS
+169 RKLKQILLLTVKDN
-183 SSPDTSTVQVQ
+183 PDASTVDIE
-194 LERTDPGHEGEVEN
+194 LERADPGHEGEIEN
-208 VRARY
+208 VRSKY

-234 DSANQAWGVMDVLAV
+234 DSANQAWGVMDILAV

-258 AAIHSANEGS
+258 VAIHSATQGS

-283 IELEKLSANE
+283 IELDKLNANE
-293 RVSNKK
+293 RIASKQI
-299 FSADK
+299 SADR

-311 IFHPYTLDVKEVVW
+311 IFHPYNLEVKEVVW

-335 CSRFDNLTAQQAETE
+335 CSRFDNLSSEDTSD

-381 LAWKLASVLNNTAT
+381 LAWKLASVLQGTA
-395 SSILHNYS
+395 SASILHTYS
-403 TERQKVAQ
+403 AERQKVAQ

-422 MFSARPKKPNST
+422 MFSARPKSNV
-434 TTNDSEEGIDP
+434 DDEEGVDP
-445 AEFQAFFEKQGLFM
+445 AEFQRFFEKQGLFM
-459 AGLGTAYAPSL
+459 AGLGTAYSSSV
-470 ITANPVHQDLAKGF
+470 ITAVCEHQDLAKGF
-484 PIGQRLHS
+484 PVGMRLHS
-492 APVLRLADAK
+492 APVIRLADAK
-502 PIQLGHIV
+502 PIQLAHVV

-519 VFASAE
+519 VFASSE
-525 DPACATSSF
+525 DPASASSSF
-534 QVACK
+534 QIACK
-539 AIAGLV
+539 SLSELV
-545 QKFTPKD
+545 DKFTPSG

-573 INDIPAIVWPQK
+573 INDMPSIVWPQMGK
-585 GRYGLRDYEKVFCAE
+585 YGLRDYEKVFCAE
-600 AVIGQK
+600 TLLGHE
-606 DIFSAREIDR
+606 DIFTAREIDR
-616 EKGCVVV
+616 ETGCVVV

-630 ANVLPLTDHDGLEKF
+630 ANILPLDDHEGLVKF
-645 FGGFMQART
+645 FDGFMRARE

>member
-12 RPGDPHDLYRAHEQG
+12 TPGDPHNLYQAHEQG
-27 NNTVQNDIP
+27 SSTIQNDIL
-36 EEVDILIVGS
+36 EEVDVLIIGS

-60 PNITTRLVEQKPS
+60 PNITTRLVEQKAE
-73 RLILGQ
+73 RLTLGQ
-79 ADGLQVRSLEM
+79 ADGLQVRSIEM
-90 FEAYGFSD
+90 FEAYGFSE

-117 KNPEFIT
+117 RNPERIV
-124 RSGRIKDTPDDLSEF
+124 RSGRIKDTDDDLSEF

-148 VHDFFLD
+148 IHDFFLD
-155 VMLRSPIRLQPTYS
+155 VMLRSPTRLQPSYS
-169 RKLKHLALMSAKDS
+169 RKLKQLVLQPADDNSTQATS
-183 SSPDTSTVQVQ
+183 SVQVQ
-194 LERTDPGHEGEVEN
+194 LERTDPDHEGQIEN

-221 SAVRQALGLKLEG
+221 SAVRQTLGLKLEG

-258 AAIHSANEGS
+258 AAIHSATQGS

-283 IELEKLSANE
+283 IELDKLSANE
-293 RVSNKK
+293 RISSKK
-299 FSADK
+299 ISADQ

-311 IFHPYTLDVKEVVW
+311 IFHPYTLDVKEVIW

-335 CSRFDNLTAQQAETE
+335 CSRFDNLTAEEALSKH
-350 YPNIF
+350 PNIF

-381 LAWKLASVLNNTAT
+381 LAWKLATVLNTTA
-395 SSILHNYS
+395 SPSILHTYS
-403 TERQKVAQ
+403 LERQKVAQ

-422 MFSARPKKPNST
+422 MFSARPKPTGST
-434 TTNDSEEGIDP
+434 DSSDGIDP

-459 AGLGTAYAPSL
+459 AGLGTAYASSL
-470 ITANPVHQDLAKGF
+470 ITAAPIHQELAKGF
-484 PIGQRLHS
+484 PVGERLHS
-492 APVLRLADAK
+492 APVIRLADAK
-502 PIQLGHIV
+502 PIQLAHIV

-525 DPACATSSF
+525 DPATPSSSF

-539 AIAGLV
+539 AIEELV
-545 QKFTPKD
+545 ARSTPMG

-558 IDVRAILQQGHASLN
+558 IDIRAILQQGHASLN
-573 INDIPAIVWPQK
+573 INDMPSIVWPQK
-585 GRYGLRDYEKVFCAE
+585 GRLGLRDYEKVFCSE
-600 AVIGQK
+600 AVIGYM
-606 DIFSAREIDR
+606 DIFTSRQINRED
-616 EKGCVVV
+616 GCVVV

-630 ANVLPLTDHDGLEKF
+630 ANILPLIDHEGLGKF
-645 FGGFMQART
+645 FAGFMRARD

>member
-1 MSVLQFNLNGF
+1 MSVLQFYLNGF
-12 RPGDPHDLYRAHEQG
+12 APGDPHNLYQAHAQG
-27 NNTVQNDIP
+27 SSTIQNDIP
-36 EEVDILIVGS
+36 EEVDVLIVGS

-60 PNITTRLVEQKPS
+60 PTITTRLVEQKAE
-73 RLILGQ
+73 RLTLGQ
-79 ADGLQVRSLEM
+79 ADGLQVRSIEM
-90 FEAYGFSD
+90 FEAYGFSE

-117 KNPEFIT
+117 RNPECIV
-124 RSGRIKDTPDDLSEF
+124 RSGRIKDTGDDLSEF

-155 VMLRSPIRLQPTYS
+155 VMLRSPTRLQPSYS
-169 RKLKHLALMSAKDS
+169 RKLKQLVLQTADDNSPQTTS
-183 SSPDTSTVQVQ
+183 SVQVQ
-194 LERTDPGHEGEVEN
+194 LERTDPGHEGQVEN

-234 DSANQAWGVMDVLAV
+234 DSANQAWGVMDVLAI

-258 AAIHSANEGS
+258 VAIHSATQGS

-283 IELEKLSANE
+283 IELDKLSANE
-293 RVSNKK
+293 RISSKNI
-299 FSADK
+299 SADR

-311 IFHPYTLDVKEVVW
+311 IFHPYTLDVKEVIW

-335 CSRFDNLTAQQAETE
+335 CSRFDNLTAEEALSNI
-350 YPNIF
+350 PNIF

-381 LAWKLASVLNNTAT
+381 LAWKLASVLNSTA
-395 SSILHNYS
+395 SPSILHTYS

-422 MFSARPKKPNST
+422 MFSARPKT
-434 TTNDSEEGIDP
+434 TGAADDADGIDP

-470 ITANPVHQDLAKGF
+470 ITAAPTHQELAKGF
-484 PIGQRLHS
+484 PIGERLHS
-492 APVLRLADAK
+492 APVIRLADAK
-502 PIQLGHIV
+502 PIQLAHMV
-510 KADGRWRVF
+510 KADGRWRIF
-519 VFASAE
+519 VFASVG
-525 DPACATSSF
+525 DPTVKYSSF
-534 QVACK
+534 PVACDI
-539 AIAGLV
+539 IAALV
-545 QKFTPKD
+545 AAFTPEG
-552 ADVDSV
+552 ADKDSV
-558 IDVRAILQQGHASLN
+558 IDVRAVLQQGHASLN
-573 INDIPAIVWPQK
+573 INDMPKVVWPQK
-585 GRYGLRDYEKVFCAE
+585 GKLGLRDYEKVFCAE
-600 AVIGQK
+600 AVVGHK
-606 DIFSAREIDR
+606 DIFTARQIDR

-630 ANVLPLTDHDGLEKF
+630 ANILPLGDYDGLGKF
-645 FGGFMQART
+645 FAGFMRTRG

>member
-12 RPGDPHDLYRAHEQG
+12 KPGDPHDLYQAHEQG
-27 NNTVQNDIP
+27 SNTVQNDIP
-36 EEVDILIVGS
+36 EEVDVLIVGS

-60 PNITTRLVEQKPS
+60 PNITTRLVEQKAE

-79 ADGLQVRSLEM
+79 ADGLQVRSIEM
-90 FEAYGFSD
+90 FEAYGFSE

-103 AYYINETTFWKPDE
+103 AYYINEITFWKPDE
-117 KNPEFIT
+117 RNPEHIV
-124 RSGRIKDTPDDLSEF
+124 RSGRIKDTPDGLSEF

-155 VMLRSPIRLQPTYS
+155 VMLRSPTRLQPSYS
-169 RKLKHLALMSAKDS
+169 RKLKQLVLLPAKDNS
-183 SSPDTSTVQVQ
+183 SQDTSSVQVQ
-194 LERTDPGHEGEVEN
+194 LERTDAGHEGEVEN

-221 SAVRQALGLKLEG
+221 SAVRQALDLKLEG

-258 AAIHSANEGS
+258 AVIHSATQGS

-283 IELEKLSANE
+283 IELDKLSANE
-293 RVSNKK
+293 RVASRK

-381 LAWKLASVLNNTAT
+381 LAWKLSSVLNGTA
-395 SSILHNYS
+395 SPSIL
-403 TERQKVAQ
+403 
-411 DLINFDREIAS
+411 
-422 MFSARPKKPNST
+422 
-434 TTNDSEEGIDP
+434 
-445 AEFQAFFEKQGLFM
+445 
-459 AGLGTAYAPSL
+459 
-470 ITANPVHQDLAKGF
+470 
-484 PIGQRLHS
+484 
-492 APVLRLADAK
+492 
-502 PIQLGHIV
+502 
-510 KADGRWRVF
+510 
-519 VFASAE
+519 
-525 DPACATSSF
+525 
-534 QVACK
+534 
-539 AIAGLV
+539 
-545 QKFTPKD
+545 
-552 ADVDSV
+552 
-558 IDVRAILQQGHASLN
+558 
-573 INDIPAIVWPQK
+573 
-585 GRYGLRDYEKVFCAE
+585 
-600 AVIGQK
+600 
-606 DIFSAREIDR
+606 
-616 EKGCVVV
+616 
-623 VRPDQYV
+623 
-630 ANVLPLTDHDGLEKF
+630 
-645 FGGFMQART
+645 

>member
-12 RPGDPHDLYRAHEQG
+12 KPGDPRDLYRAHEQG
-27 NNTVQNDIP
+27 SNAIQDNIP
-36 EEVDILIVGS
+36 EEVDVLIVGS

-60 PNITTRLVEQKPS
+60 PNITTRLVEQKAE
-73 RLILGQ
+73 RLTLGQ
-79 ADGLQVRSLEM
+79 ADGLQVRSIEM
-90 FEAYGFSD
+90 FEAYGFSE

-103 AYYINETTFWKPDE
+103 AYYINEMTFWKPDE
-117 KNPEFIT
+117 KNPEHIV

-155 VMLRSPIRLQPTYS
+155 VMLRSPTRLQPSYS
-169 RKLKHLALMSAKDS
+169 RKLKQLALLPAKDNS
-183 SSPDTSTVQVQ
+183 SQNTSSVQVQ
-194 LERTDPGHEGEVEN
+194 LERTDPGHEGEVED
-208 VRARY
+208 VRA
-213 VVGCDGAR
+213 
-221 SAVRQALGLKLEG
+221 
-234 DSANQAWGVMDVLAV
+234 
-249 SDFPDWRTK
+249 
-258 AAIHSANEGS
+258 
-268 ILIIPREGGYLVRLY
+268 REGGYLVRLY
-283 IELEKLSANE
+283 IELDKLSANE
-293 RVSNKK
+293 RVTSRN
-299 FSADK
+299 FSADN
-304 LIETAKR
+304 LIETAER

-381 LAWKLASVLNNTAT
+381 LAWKLASVLNNTA
-395 SSILHNYS
+395 SPSILHTYS

-411 DLINFDREIAS
+411 NLIDFDREIAS
-422 MFSARPKKPNST
+422 MFSARPK
-434 TTNDSEEGIDP
+434 TNADDEEGIDP
-445 AEFQAFFEKQGLFM
+445 AEFQAFFVKQGLFM

-470 ITANPVHQDLAKGF
+470 ITANSIHQELAKGF
-484 PIGQRLHS
+484 PIGERLHS
-492 APVLRLADAK
+492 APVIRLADAK

-519 VFASAE
+519 IFASAE
-525 DPACATSSF
+525 DPTSATSSF
-534 QVACK
+534 QVSCRAVAEMVSK
-539 AIAGLV
+539 Y
-545 QKFTPKD
+545 TPVG

-558 IDVRAILQQGHASLN
+558 IDVRGILQQGHASLN
-573 INDIPAIVWPQK
+573 INDMPAIVWPQK
-585 GRYGLRDYEKVFCAE
+585 GRYGLRDYEKTFCAE
-600 AVIGQK
+600 AVVGYK
-606 DIFSAREIDR
+606 DIFTARDIDR
-616 EKGCVVV
+616 QKGCIII

-630 ANVLPLTDHDGLEKF
+630 ANILPLTDHDGPEKF
-645 FGGFMQART
+645 FNGFMRARA

>member
-12 RPGDPHDLYRAHEQG
+12 KPGDPHDLYRAHEQG
-27 NNTVQNDIP
+27 SNTIQNDIP
-36 EEVDILIVGS
+36 EEVDVLIVGS

-60 PNITTRLVEQKPS
+60 PNITTRLVEQKAE

-79 ADGLQVRSLEM
+79 ADGLQVRSIEM
-90 FEAYGFSD
+90 FEAYGFSE

-103 AYYINETTFWKPDE
+103 AYYINEITFWKPDE
-117 KNPEFIT
+117 KNPEHIV

-155 VMLRSPIRLQPTYS
+155 VMLKSPTRLQPNYS
-169 RKLKHLALMSAKDS
+169 RKLKQLALLPAKDNS
-183 SSPDTSTVQVQ
+183 SQDTSSVQVQ
-194 LERTDPGHEGEVEN
+194 LERTDPGHEGEIEN

-258 AAIHSANEGS
+258 AAIHSATQGS

-283 IELEKLSANE
+283 IELDKLSANE
-293 RVSNKK
+293 RVASRK

-335 CSRFDNLTAQQAETE
+335 CNRFDNLTAQEAEIK

-381 LAWKLASVLNNTAT
+381 LAWKLASVLNGTA
-395 SSILHNYS
+395 SPSILHTYS

-422 MFSARPKKPNST
+422 MFSARPKNNA
-434 TTNDSEEGIDP
+434 NDAEGIDP

-459 AGLGTAYAPSL
+459 AGLGTAYTPSL
-470 ITANPVHQDLAKGF
+470 ITANPIHQKLAKGF
-484 PIGQRLHS
+484 PIGERLHS
-492 APVLRLADAK
+492 APVIRLADAK

-525 DPACATSSF
+525 DPASATSSF
-534 QVACK
+534 QLACK
-539 AIAGLV
+539 AIAELV
-545 QKFTPKD
+545 RKFTPVG
-552 ADVDSV
+552 ADIDSV
-558 IDVRAILQQGHASLN
+558 IDVRGILQQGHASLN
-573 INDIPAIVWPQK
+573 INDMPAIVWPQK
-585 GRYGLRDYEKVFCAE
+585 GRYGLRDYEKSFCAE
-600 AVIGQK
+600 AVVGHM
-606 DIFSAREIDR
+606 DIFTAREINR

-630 ANVLPLTDHDGLEKF
+630 ANILPLNDHEGLEKF
-645 FGGFMQART
+645 FGGFMRARA

>member
-1 MSVLQFNLNGF
+1 MSVLQFYLDGF
-12 RPGDPHDLYRAHEQG
+12 TPGDPHNLYQAHEQG
-27 NNTVQNDIP
+27 SSTIQNDMP
-36 EEVDILIVGS
+36 EEVDVLIVGS

-60 PNITTRLVEQKPS
+60 PNITTRLVEQKAE
-73 RLILGQ
+73 RLTLGQ
-79 ADGLQVRSLEM
+79 ADGLQVRSIEM
-90 FEAYGFSD
+90 FEAYGFSE

-117 KNPEFIT
+117 RNPENIV
-124 RSGRIKDTPDDLSEF
+124 RSGRIKDTGDDLSEF

-155 VMLRSPIRLQPTYS
+155 VMLKSPTRLQPSYS
-169 RKLKHLALMSAKDS
+169 RKLKQLVLQPANAN
-183 SSPDTSTVQVQ
+183 PPQTTSCVQVQ
-194 LERTDPGHEGEVEN
+194 LERTDPNHEGQLEN
-208 VRARY
+208 IRAKY

-221 SAVRQALGLKLEG
+221 SAVRQALNLKLEG

-258 AAIHSANEGS
+258 AAIHSATQGS

-283 IELEKLSANE
+283 IELDKLSANE
-293 RVSNKK
+293 RISSKK
-299 FSADK
+299 ISADQ

-311 IFHPYTLDVKEVVW
+311 IFHPYTLDVKEVIW

-335 CSRFDNLTAQQAETE
+335 CNRFDNLTPQQAQSTQH
-350 YPNIF
+350 PNIF

-381 LAWKLASVLNNTAT
+381 LAWKLASVLNNTI
-395 SSILHNYS
+395 SPSILHTYS
-403 TERQKVAQ
+403 AERQKVAQ
-411 DLINFDREIAS
+411 DLINFDREIAA
-422 MFSARPKKPNST
+422 MFSARPKTSG
-434 TTNDSEEGIDP
+434 SEGIDP

-459 AGLGTAYAPSL
+459 AGLGTVYAASI
-470 ITANPVHQDLAKGF
+470 ITAAPVHQDLAKGF
-484 PIGQRLHS
+484 LIGERLHS
-492 APVLRLADAK
+492 APVIRLADAK
-502 PIQLGHIV
+502 PIQLAHIV
-510 KADGRWRVF
+510 KADGRWRIF

-525 DPACATSSF
+525 DPAMPSSSF

-539 AIAGLV
+539 AIAEMV
-545 QKFTPKD
+545 AIFTPEG

-558 IDVRAILQQGHASLN
+558 VDVRGILQQGHASLN
-573 INDIPAIVWPQK
+573 INDMPSIVWPQK
-585 GRYGLRDYEKVFCAE
+585 GRLGLRDYEKVFCAE
-600 AVIGQK
+600 AVIGHK
-606 DIFSAREIDR
+606 DIFAARQINR

-630 ANVLPLTDHDGLEKF
+630 ANILPLGDHEGLGKF
-645 FGGFMQART
+645 FAGFMCTKG

>member
-1 MSVLQFNLNGF
+1 LDLNQLVDTYLLHNV
-12 RPGDPHDLYRAHEQG
+12 GDPHNLYQAHEQG
-27 NNTVQNDIP
+27 SNTIRNDMP
-36 EEVDILIVGS
+36 GEVDVLIVGS

-60 PNITTRLVEQKPS
+60 PNITTRLVEQKAE
-73 RLILGQ
+73 RLTLGQ
-79 ADGLQVRSLEM
+79 ADGLQVRSIEM
-90 FEAYGFSD
+90 FEAYGFSE
-98 RVLKE
+98 RVFKE

-117 KNPEFIT
+117 RNPENIV
-124 RSGRIKDTPDDLSEF
+124 RSGRIKDTGDDLSEF

-155 VMLRSPIRLQPTYS
+155 VMLKSPTRLQPSYS
-169 RKLKHLALMSAKDS
+169 RKLKQLVLQPANAN
-183 SSPDTSTVQVQ
+183 PPQTTSCVQVQ
-194 LERTDPGHEGEVEN
+194 LERTDPNHEGQLEN
-208 VRARY
+208 IRAKY

-221 SAVRQALGLKLEG
+221 SAVRQALNLKLEG

-258 AAIHSANEGS
+258 AAIHSATQGS

-283 IELEKLSANE
+283 IELDKLSANE
-293 RVSNKK
+293 RISSKK
-299 FSADK
+299 ISADQ

-311 IFHPYTLDVKEVVW
+311 IFHPYTLDVKEVIW

-335 CSRFDNLTAQQAETE
+335 CNRFDNLTPQQAQSTQH
-350 YPNIF
+350 PNIF

-381 LAWKLASVLNNTAT
+381 LAWKLASVLNNTT
-395 SSILHNYS
+395 SPSILHTYS
-403 TERQKVAQ
+403 AERQKVAQ
-411 DLINFDREIAS
+411 DLINFDREIAA
-422 MFSARPKKPNST
+422 MFSARPKTSG
-434 TTNDSEEGIDP
+434 SEGIDP

-459 AGLGTAYAPSL
+459 AGLGTVYAASI
-470 ITANPVHQDLAKGF
+470 ITAAPVHQDLAKGF
-484 PIGQRLHS
+484 LIGERLHS
-492 APVLRLADAK
+492 APVIRLADAK
-502 PIQLGHIV
+502 PIQLAHIV
-510 KADGRWRVF
+510 KADGRWRIF

-525 DPACATSSF
+525 DPAMPSSSF

-539 AIAGLV
+539 AIAEMV
-545 QKFTPKD
+545 AIFTPEG

-558 IDVRAILQQGHASLN
+558 VDVRGILQQGHASLN
-573 INDIPAIVWPQK
+573 INDMPSIVWPQK
-585 GRYGLRDYEKVFCAE
+585 GRLGLRDYEKVFCAE
-600 AVIGQK
+600 AVIGHK
-606 DIFSAREIDR
+606 DIFAARQINR

-630 ANVLPLTDHDGLEKF
+630 ANILPLCDHEGLGKF
-645 FGGFMQART
+645 FAGFMCTKG

>member
-1 MSVLQFNLNGF
+1 MSVLQFYLNGF
-12 RPGDPHDLYRAHEQG
+12 APSDPQNLYQAHAQG
-27 NNTVQNDIP
+27 SSTIQNDIP
-36 EEVDILIVGS
+36 EEVDVLIVGS

-60 PNITTRLVEQKPS
+60 PNITTRLVEQKAE
-73 RLILGQ
+73 RLTLGQ
-79 ADGLQVRSLEM
+79 ADGLQVRSIEM
-90 FEAYGFSD
+90 FEAYGFSE

-117 KNPEFIT
+117 RNPECIV
-124 RSGRIKDTPDDLSEF
+124 RSGRIKDTGDDLSEF

-155 VMLRSPIRLQPTYS
+155 IMLRSSTRLQPSYS
-169 RKLKHLALMSAKDS
+169 RRLKQLVLQQVDDNSPQATS
-183 SSPDTSTVQVQ
+183 SVQVQ
-194 LERTDPGHEGEVEN
+194 LERTDLGHEGQIEN
-208 VRARY
+208 VRAKY

-258 AAIHSANEGS
+258 VAIHSATQGS

-283 IELEKLSANE
+283 IELDKLSANE
-293 RVSNKK
+293 RISSKNI
-299 FSADK
+299 SADQ

-311 IFHPYTLDVKEVVW
+311 IFHPYTLDVKEVIW

-335 CSRFDNLTAQQAETE
+335 CSRFDNLTAEEALSKH
-350 YPNIF
+350 PNIF

-381 LAWKLASVLNNTAT
+381 LAWKLASVLNTTA
-395 SSILHNYS
+395 SPAILHTYS
-403 TERQKVAQ
+403 LERQKVAQ

-422 MFSARPKKPNST
+422 MFSARPKT
-434 TTNDSEEGIDP
+434 TGGVDDGDGIDP

-470 ITANPVHQDLAKGF
+470 ISAASNHQELAKGF
-484 PIGQRLHS
+484 PIGGRLHS
-492 APVLRLADAK
+492 APVIRLADAK
-502 PIQLGHIV
+502 PIQLAHIV
-510 KADGRWRVF
+510 KADGRWRIF

-525 DPACATSSF
+525 DPAVPSSSF

-539 AIAGLV
+539 AIAKMV
-545 QKFTPKD
+545 AAFTPAG

-573 INDIPAIVWPQK
+573 INDMPAIVWPQK
-585 GRYGLRDYEKVFCAE
+585 GRLGLRDYEKVFCAE
-600 AVIGQK
+600 AVVGHK
-606 DIFSAREIDR
+606 DIFTARQISR
-616 EKGCVVV
+616 EKGCVVI

-630 ANVLPLTDHDGLEKF
+630 ANILPLDDHNGLGKF
-645 FGGFMQART
+645 FAGFMRTRN

>member
-12 RPGDPHDLYRAHEQG
+12 VPGDPHDLYRVHQETAEIA
-27 NNTVQNDIP
+27 NNVPQ
-36 EEVDILIVGS
+36 EVDVLIIGS

-60 PNITTRLVEQKPS
+60 PSITTRIIEQKAE

-79 ADGLQVRSLEM
+79 ADGLQVRSIEM
-90 FEAYGFSD
+90 FEAYGFSE

-117 KNPEFIT
+117 QQPDRIV
-124 RSGRIKDTPDDLSEF
+124 RSGRIKDTVDDLSEF

-155 VMLRSPIRLQPTYS
+155 VMLKSPTRLQPSYS
-169 RKLKHLALMSAKDS
+169 RKLKQLSLQPAQGNS
-183 SSPDTSTVQVQ
+183 SHATSSVQVQ
-194 LERTDPGHEGEVEN
+194 LERTDSSHEGEVEN

-249 SDFPDWRTK
+249 TDFPDWRTK
-258 AAIHSANEGS
+258 VAIHSAKQGS

-283 IELEKLSANE
+283 IELDKLDANE
-293 RVSNKK
+293 RIANKK
-299 FSADK
+299 ITADK
-304 LIETAKR
+304 LIETAQR

-335 CSRFDNLTAQQAETE
+335 CTRFDNLTSETATTE
-350 YPNIF
+350 SPNIF

-369 QGMNVSMQDGFN
+369 QGMNVSMQDGYN
-381 LAWKLASVLNNTAT
+381 LGWKLASVLNGISKPA
-395 SSILHNYS
+395 ILHTYS
-403 TERQKVAQ
+403 AERQKVAQ

-422 MFSARPKKPNST
+422 MFSARPKSHAKDT
-434 TTNDSEEGIDP
+434 EGVDP
-445 AEFQAFFEKQGLFM
+445 AEFQKYFVKQGLFM
-459 AGLGTAYAPSL
+459 AGLGTAYSTSA
-470 ITANPVHQDLAKGF
+470 ITAGSEHQHLAKGF
-484 PIGQRLHS
+484 PIGMRLHS
-492 APVLRLADAK
+492 SPVMRLADAK
-502 PIQLGHIV
+502 PIQLGHVV

-525 DPACATSSF
+525 DPASTSSSF
-534 QVACK
+534 HLACESLTE
-539 AIAGLV
+539 LV
-545 QKFTPKD
+545 NKVNPTG
-552 ADVDSV
+552 ADIDSV
-558 IDVRAILQQGHASLN
+558 IDVRGILQQGHASLN
-573 INDIPAIVWPQK
+573 INHMPAIVWPQK
-585 GRYGLRDYEKVFCAE
+585 GKYGLRDYEKVFCAE
-600 AVIGQK
+600 DVDGHR
-606 DIFSAREIDR
+606 DIFNARDIDR
-616 EKGCVVV
+616 RGCIVV

-630 ANVLPLTDHDGLEKF
+630 ANVLPLCDHDGLSKF
-645 FGGFMQART
+645 FGGFMLARD

>member
-12 RPGDPHDLYRAHEQG
+12 TPGDPHNLYHAHEQR
-27 NNTVQNDIP
+27 TTTIQNDMP
-36 EEVDILIVGS
+36 SEVDVLIIGS

-60 PNITTRLVEQKPS
+60 PNITTRLVEQKAS
-73 RLILGQ
+73 RLTLGQ
-79 ADGLQVRSLEM
+79 ADGLQVRSIEM
-90 FEAYGFSD
+90 FEAYGFSE

-117 KNPEFIT
+117 RNTENIV
-124 RSGRIKDTPDDLSEF
+124 RSGRIKDTGDDLSEF

-155 VMLRSPIRLQPTYS
+155 VMLKSPSRLQPSYS
-169 RKLKHLALMSAKDS
+169 RKLKQLVL
-183 SSPDTSTVQVQ
+183 PDTNSPQTTPSVQVQ
-194 LERTDPGHEGEVEN
+194 LERTDPGHEGQLETT
-208 VRARY
+208 RAKY

-221 SAVRQALGLKLEG
+221 SSVRQALNLKLEG

-258 AAIHSANEGS
+258 TAIHSATQGS

-283 IELEKLSANE
+283 IELDKLSANE
-293 RVSNKK
+293 RISSKNI
-299 FSADK
+299 SADQ
-304 LIETAKR
+304 LIETAQR
-311 IFHPYTLDVKEVVW
+311 IFHPYTLDVKEVIW

-335 CSRFDNLTAQQAETE
+335 CSRFDNLTPQETQSTQHH
-350 YPNIF
+350 PNIF

-381 LAWKLASVLNNTAT
+381 LAWKLASVLNNTALP
-395 SSILHNYS
+395 SILHTYS
-403 TERQKVAQ
+403 SERQKVAQ
-411 DLINFDREIAS
+411 DLINFDREIAG
-422 MFSARPKKPNST
+422 MFSARPKTS
-434 TTNDSEEGIDP
+434 SSEGIDP
-445 AEFQAFFEKQGLFM
+445 ADFQAFFEKQGLFM
-459 AGLGTAYAPSL
+459 AGLGTVYAGSV
-470 ITANPVHQDLAKGF
+470 ITASEEYQGLAKGF
-484 PIGQRLHS
+484 PIGERLHS
-492 APVLRLADAK
+492 APVIRLADAK
-502 PIQLGHIV
+502 IIQLAHIV
-510 KADGRWRVF
+510 KADGRWRIF

-525 DPACATSSF
+525 DPAMSSSSF

-539 AIAGLV
+539 SIAEIVAG
-545 QKFTPKD
+545 FTPEG

-558 IDVRAILQQGHASLN
+558 IDVRGILQQGHASLN
-573 INDIPAIVWPQK
+573 INDMPSIVWPQK
-585 GRYGLRDYEKVFCAE
+585 GRLGLRDYEKVFCAE
-600 AVIGQK
+600 AVLGHM
-606 DIFSAREIDR
+606 DIFTARQIDR

-630 ANVLPLTDHDGLEKF
+630 ANILPLGDHEGLGNF
-645 FGGFMQART
+645 FAGFMRNKG